1 LTRAGVT
8 TLQVM
13 HKRYP
18 LLQKMISDPEVK
30 NA

>member
-1 LTRAGVT
+1 VT
-8 TLQVM
+8 TLQAM

-18 LLQKMISDPEVK
+18 LLQKMIPDPQVK